1 MKKIGIL
8 TYWGVANYG
17 AWTQAYALNKVI
29 QKMYPNDTVQH
40 IAYLEQSHW
49 DSYYKKD
56 KKGYNCFSYNWDEIS
71 HTCQMN
77 EKQLEN
83 EPWDV
88 LITGADSIWEE
99 ILTGAFKPDW
109 HLVGNDLPNVKKLI
123 SYAPSSG
130 IFSGNDY
137 ISQQVATGLKKYDA
151 ISVRDNTTRM
161 LVKKTIGEDAPV
173 VLDPALLWDFSSDKN
188 VKKTYLNKYIAVYG
202 ANWSLRFIDNVKKYA
217 KERELKL
224 ISIGFIN
231 EWCDISFRRNEL
243 RSLEWIGMIASAE
256 CIVTSTFHGL
266 MMGLNYR
273 KPIKFCQ
280 IDYVKNRSQT
290 LLEMCRIPNNDI
302 DFEAEINYDYTDKK
316 LKEAKNYSLD
326 WLKKAID

>member
-1 MKKIGIL
+1 MGFFFR
-8 TYWGVANYG
+8 
-17 AWTQAYALNKVI
+17 
-29 QKMYPNDTVQH
+29 QK
-40 IAYLEQSHW
+40 
-49 DSYYKKD
+49 
-56 KKGYNCFSYNWDEIS
+56 C
-71 HTCQMN
+71 
-77 EKQLEN
+77 
-83 EPWDV
+83 
-88 LITGADSIWEE
+88 
-99 ILTGAFKPDW
+99 
-109 HLVGNDLPNVKKLI
+109 
-123 SYAPSSG
+123 
-130 IFSGNDY
+130 
-137 ISQQVATGLKKYDA
+137 
-151 ISVRDNTTRM
+151 
-161 LVKKTIGEDAPV
+161 
-173 VLDPALLWDFSSDKN
+173 
-188 VKKTYLNKYIAVYG
+188 KKTYLNKYIAVYG